1 MRRLHLIRQADDA
14 MIDEIKTKA
23 IKEGVPIIRDE
34 GLAFLLNYISEH
46 HCKQILELGTAVGYS
61 AISMARLSKDIHIDT
76 IEKDPDMYEQAL
88 KNIRENDLQDQISLF
103 FMPIEDF
110 VSAKHYDL
118 IFVDAAK
125 AQYGKYTEQ
134 FLDNLSEDGAM
145 IYDNMIFHG
154 LVYDIDH
161 ITSRSLKSLVKKI
174 VKFSEMVHND
184 ERFDIMD
191 FDNIGDGILVLTR
204 RKSGT

>member
-1 MRRLHLIRQADDA
+1 

-23 IKEGVPIIRDE
+23 LEEGVPIIRDE
-34 GLAFLLNYISEH
+34 GLAFLLNYIEEH
-46 HCKQILELGTAVGYS
+46 GCRQILELGTAVAYS
-61 AISMARLSKDIHIDT
+61 AIQMASLSKDIHIDT
-76 IEKDPDMYEQAL
+76 IEKDEKMYEQAL
-88 KNIRENDLQDQISLF
+88 VNIKESGLAEQIDVF
-103 FMPIEDF
+103 FMPIEEFSSDR
-110 VSAKHYDL
+110 KYDL

-145 IYDNMIFHG
+145 IYDNMVFHG
-154 LVYDIDH
+154 LVYDIEN
-161 ITSRSLKSLVKKI
+161 ISSRSLKNLVKKI

-184 ERFDIMD
+184 ERFDIME

>member
-23 IKEGVPIIRDE
+23 IKEGVPIIKDE

-61 AISMARLSKDIHIDT
+61 AISMAKLSKDIHIDT
-76 IEKDPDMYEQAL
+76 IEKDPNMYEQAL

-134 FLDNLSEDGAM
+134 FLDNLSEGGAM